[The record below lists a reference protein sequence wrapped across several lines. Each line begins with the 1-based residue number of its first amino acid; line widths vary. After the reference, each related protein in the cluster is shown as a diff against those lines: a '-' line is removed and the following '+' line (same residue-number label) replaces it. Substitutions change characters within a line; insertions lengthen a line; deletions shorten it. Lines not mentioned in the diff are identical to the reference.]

1 MMHDYFD
8 MVCTIS
14 DRYFQVRLAKPAQ
27 AMCPDFAMYAQVS
40 DPMFFMPCMT
50 EERMNA
56 CPHTAAFARKFQR
69 WIRNV
74 AWGEGEPISG
84 LEMYF
89 AFALESGWMVP
100 VQIKEKQYTLR
111 SESVVADQFKLDLS
125 RQSRVWINFLIW
137 WLEGIDSP
145 IQLVNV
151 KALKQLGYGIVV
163 RGFLKRPQMSQSI
176 AAQHELRKYFQQ
188 TIDYRYIKSS
198 ANHGVSVPL
207 WEVDDMEKNNSSE
220 VYICL

>member
-1 MMHDYFD
+1 MCDARTAMDKLHAWGNGVVDICAKMAITADNSVLMKKMEKIVQERAQTARMMHDYFD

-14 DRYFQVRLAKPAQ
+14 DRYFQVRPAERAQ

-56 CPHTAAFARKFQR
+56 CPYAAAFARKFQR

-89 AFALESGWMVP
+89 AFALGNGMDGACSNQGEA
-100 VQIKEKQYTLR
+100 IRFTLR
-111 SESVVADQFKLDLS
+111 
-125 RQSRVWINFLIW
+125 
-137 WLEGIDSP
+137 
-145 IQLVNV
+145 
-151 KALKQLGYGIVV
+151 
-163 RGFLKRPQMSQSI
+163 
-176 AAQHELRKYFQQ
+176 
-188 TIDYRYIKSS
+188 
-198 ANHGVSVPL
+198 
-207 WEVDDMEKNNSSE
+207 
-220 VYICL
+220 ICCC